1 MDIERYDNVNIW
13 GNIKYFTNQMN
24 LIVST
29 LYMKKKSLFFLL
41 VLFSFSSFS
50 QSLLWQ
56 RKYGGMQNDE
66 MRCGVATTKGGYLFA
81 GTIESHGQSRDIW
94 LMKIDSEGKNE
105 WQQTLG
111 RGFEE
116 EPTAIMQTPDGGYLL
131 VGTILESATKS
142 RIWVIKTDAWG
153 RLQWDKRFGT
163 GKDLDEGLAVANGI
177 GGGYVV
183 AGAMRS
189 RGEQAVWLASL
200 DEKGNLFWEKT
211 WNGLYA
217 NAISVANGHYILGS
231 TVKNATGNLFYRVL
245 SLSETG
251 FPEWDI
257 SLGIDANTIA
267 NQIITSPNSNEIF
280 IMGSQSDNISSS
292 AKAWVACLNKKG
304 KTLWE
309 KKYGE
314 NDEITSF
321 IQGIFQDKSLVFVGE
336 ISENNAT
343 KKNIWLIKIDKK
355 GNTKQS
361 AIFGEAENDEAKCV
375 FPLANNRF
383 ILGAT
388 NHTSGSADWWVLAT
402 EM

>member
-1 MDIERYDNVNIW
+1 
-13 GNIKYFTNQMN
+13 
-24 LIVST
+24 
-29 LYMKKKSLFFLL
+29 MKKKGLFFLL
-41 VLFSFSSFS
+41 VLFSFSAFN
-50 QSLLWQ
+50 QSLIWQ
-56 RKYGGMQNDE
+56 RKYGGMQSDE
-66 MRCGVATTKGGYLFA
+66 MRCGVATAKGGYLFA

-94 LMKIDSEGKNE
+94 LMKIDAEGKNE

-116 EPTAIMQTPDGGYLL
+116 EPAAIVETPEGGFLL
-131 VGTILESATKS
+131 IGTIKESDTKS

-163 GKDLDEGLAVANGI
+163 GKALDEGLAVANGI
-177 GGGYVV
+177 NNGYVV

-200 DEKGNLFWEKT
+200 DEKGNLSWEKT

-217 NAISVANGHYILGS
+217 NAISVANQHYILGS
-231 TVKNATGNLFYRVL
+231 VVRHETGNLFYRVL

-257 SLGIDANTIA
+257 NLGKEANTVA
-267 NQIITSPNSNEIF
+267 NQIITNPTSNDIF
-280 IMGSQSDNISSS
+280 VIGSQSENRTSSS
-292 AKAWVACLNKKG
+292 KAWVACLNKKG

-314 NDEITSF
+314 AGEITSF
-321 IQGIFQDKSLVFVGE
+321 TQGKLQEKSYLLVGE
-336 ISENNAT
+336 ISQNDAT
-343 KKNIWLIKIDKK
+343 QKNIWVVKTDKK
-355 GNTKQS
+355 GKKKQS
-361 AIFGEAENDEAKCV
+361 ATFGEVENDEAKCV
-375 FPLANNRF
+375 FPLSNNRF

-388 NHTSGSADWWVLAT
+388 NHTSGSADWWVLAV
-402 EM
+402 EL